1 MGFDKIE
8 YGYFVEDCVGLRLYV
23 TKCVVDDRVL
33 LNCQWLGVGL
43 LIPAKTLIC
52 VSQKIQ

>member
-8 YGYFVEDCVGLRLYV
+8 YGYFVEGCVGLRLYV
-23 TKCVVDDRVL
+23 TMCVVDDWVL

-52 VSQKIQ
+52 VSEKIR